1 MNILFLTYQ
10 GDIAG
15 STNSIIYLAKGLAE
29 KGHKIYVGCRKE
41 SLLYRNLKDS
51 QVRVI
56 AMTFASK
63 WDSENIKQIKEAV
76 TKFKID
82 IINAQ
87 SGKDRYTSILAKW
100 KYQLPVKIVHTRRQV
115 SKSLGGIQSLF
126 YMRGADKIVAVSHG
140 IEKSLLDKGIS
151 RNKIEVIYNGTPPEK
166 YEGIDLKQMDH
177 LKDKFGIKPGD
188 FVIGCVARIKE
199 QNQLLQALADLDFK
213 AKVIFAGIEET
224 PEFRRQIQKLDLK
237 HDIFFEGTVDQE
249 MILAYYKIFD
259 VKVLP
264 SRMEGLSQALLE
276 AMYLKTPV
284 IATALAGNLDLIRN
298 RENGLLF
305 QDNNIGEL
313 SSALIAIYH
322 DKELAA
328 QLKIEGYK
336 TAQEFSVKRTVNNF
350 EYLFE
355 SLLYAQPEPITA
367 AHLSAS

>member
-15 STNSIIYLAKGLAE
+15 STNSIIYLTQGLAR
-29 KGHKIYVGCRKE
+29 KGHNIYVGCRKD
-41 SLLYRNLKDS
+41 SLIYNTLNQSK
-51 QVRVI
+51 VHVI

-63 WDSENIKQIKEAV
+63 WDAENMRQIKDAV
-76 TKFKID
+76 SKYSIS

-126 YMRGADKIVAVSHG
+126 YMRGADKIVAVSEG
-140 IEKSLLDKGIS
+140 IKKSLLEKGIAEH
-151 RNKIEVIYNGTPPEK
+151 KIEVIYNGTPPEK
-166 YEGIDLKQMDH
+166 YANIDLLQVER
-177 LKDKFGIKPGD
+177 LKDKFGIKSVD

-199 QNQLLQALADLDFK
+199 QGQLLRALADLDFR
-213 AKVIFAGIEET
+213 AKVIFVGIEET
-224 PEFRRQIQKLDLK
+224 PEFRKLIQKFDLK
-237 HDIFFEGTVDQE
+237 HDIFFEGMVGQDH
-249 MILAYYKIFD
+249 ILAYYKIFD

-276 AMYLKTPV
+276 AMYLKVPV
-284 IATALAGNLDLIRN
+284 IATSLAGNLDLIRD

-313 SSALIAIYH
+313 SSSLMAVYH
-322 DKELAA
+322 DTELSE
-328 QLKIEGYK
+328 QLKVEGYK
-336 TAQEFSVKRTVNNF
+336 TAQEFSVNRTVLNF
-350 EYLFE
+350 EDLFNN
-355 SLLYAQPEPITA
+355 LLYSQTETITS
-367 AHLSAS
+367 AHLSAP